1 MSDEER
7 AFMTQETTFRRVGL
21 EFARNL
27 LGRGEALVLDVRDE
41 GSFERGHI
49 EGAARATEANLYE
62 LLSGTPKDKP
72 ILIYCYHGNSSQV
85 FAKTFADF
93 HFSQVFSLDGGYE
106 AWAQAQRDPA
116 QETPAAPRSD
126 ALQAFLVAQAFP
138 LDDVNGVGAQGLTPL
153 MQAAYRGSPRLVAE
167 LLQVGAR
174 VDVGNNDGNQPLWLA
189 CVGDD
194 PEIVALLIAAG
205 ADLDHKNVNGS
216 TALMYA
222 ASAGKARALKVLL
235 DAGADLDYQVDG
247 FSALDMA
254 ASLECL
260 NLMRE
265 AKRRRTKS

>member
-1 MSDEER
+1 MI
-7 AFMTQETTFRRVGL
+7 QETTFRRVDVD
-21 EFARNL
+21 FARDL
-27 LGRGEALVLDVRDE
+27 LDRGEALVLDVRDL

-49 EGAARATEANLYE
+49 EGAKRASQADLHQF
-62 LLSGTPKDKP
+62 LSGAPKVKP
-72 ILIYCYHGNSSQV
+72 VLIYCYHGNSSQA

-93 HFSQVFSLDGGYE
+93 GFSAVFSLDGGYE
-106 AWAQAQRDPA
+106 AWAKAQQDRA
-116 QETPAAPRSD
+116 RKTPAAPPSGAPVPALTD
-126 ALQAFLVAQAFP
+126 ALQAFLVAQGFP
-138 LDDVNGVGAQGLTPL
+138 PEGVNAVAGNGLTPL
-153 MQAAYRGSPRLVAE
+153 MQAAYRGSPALVAE
-167 LLQVGAR
+167 LLQAGAR
-174 VDVGNNDGNQPLWLA
+174 VDAENNDGSRPLWLA

-222 ASAGKARALKVLL
+222 ASAGKSKALKVLI

-260 NLMRE
+260 NLMRD
-265 AKRRRTKS
+265 AKRRRVKS